1 MSVDKSF
8 IDRVDVSSTMM
19 KRVEA
24 FNRGYRQNIG
34 ILGEAYMGKS
44 TLLHQF
50 VLSFPHQH
58 MIPIYIEV
66 APEPFDY
73 FAKKFMGTVLHSYIR
88 TSGLLIPDSFD
99 GLVKRTRKYLPQTLK
114 QMRAIRQCVQSK
126 DIAKAFCLL
135 LTLTDTLAKDTG
147 RKIILIIDEFDS
159 MEQFGI
165 KDMFTTLSHEIMVQT
180 DTMYVVSSSH
190 AEHAENIFREKLSL
204 LFGNFET
211 LRILSFNFVESAQFI
226 TKALA
231 GIRIDPLYIKFLI
244 RLTDGHPYYLNL
256 IVVEMKRMLR
266 HPQDA
271 IDEHNIINALTQ
283 LLFYTS
289 GALHQHFLLKL
300 NRFYKSC
307 SFYVYINVLVA
318 ISEGMRKINSI
329 ARFIEKDKE
338 ETKKVLQRL
347 HEEQLIEK
355 SGYFYVIPDSMLK
368 FWIRYVYARKIT
380 ALGVNDGC
388 DENRFREEVS
398 DLVDSS
404 CHEEYKELSK
414 RVEELLRSFNNDV
427 VEVNAKR
434 MKCPNFHEVY
444 LRPTNGRIYP
454 LYAKSNSTRW
464 LCQVAQMK
472 VEEEDIQILVTDSKK
487 MRKKVNKRVLITPHG
502 ISLNAKLMA
511 KQEKIDIWNLRNLNF
526 IFDLYDKPKII
537 V

>member
-1 MSVDKSF
+1 MSVEKYF
-8 IDRVDVSSTMM
+8 IDRVEVSSTMM

-24 FNRGYRQNIG
+24 FNRGYRQNVG
-34 ILGEAYMGKS
+34 ILGEPYIGKS
-44 TLLHQF
+44 SLLREF
-50 VLSFPHQH
+50 VLAFPHQNI
-58 MIPIYIEV
+58 IPIYIEV
-66 APEPFDY
+66 SPEPFDY
-73 FAKKFMGTVLHSYIR
+73 FAKKFMGTVLHSFIR

-114 QMRAIRQCVQSK
+114 QMRTIRLCIQNK
-126 DIAKAFCLL
+126 DIIQAFGLL

-159 MEQFGI
+159 MEQFAI
-165 KDMFTTLSHEIMVQT
+165 KDMFTILSHAIMVQT
-180 DTMYVVSSSH
+180 ETMYVVSSSH
-190 AEHAENIFREKLSL
+190 AERAENIFREKLSL

-211 LRILSFNFVESAQFI
+211 LRVLPFNFNESAQFI
-226 TKALA
+226 AKVLS
-231 GIRIDPLYIKFLI
+231 GISIDPLYVKFLI

-256 IVVEMKRMLR
+256 IVLEMKRMLN
-266 HPQDA
+266 HPTDSIHEHDIVDA
-271 IDEHNIINALTQ
+271 LAY
-283 LLFYTS
+283 LLFNKS

-307 SFYVYINVLVA
+307 NFYVYVNVLVA
-318 ISEGMRKINSI
+318 ISEGMRKINAI
-329 ARFIEKDKE
+329 ARFVEKDKE

-347 HEEQLIEK
+347 HEEKLIER
-355 SGYFYVIPDSMLK
+355 SGYFYVIPDSLLK
-368 FWIRYVYARKIT
+368 FWLRYVYARKIT
-380 ALGVNDGC
+380 ALGVSDGC
-388 DENRFREEVS
+388 DENRFRHDVS

-404 CHEEYKELSK
+404 CHEEYKELNK

-427 VEVNAKR
+427 VEINTKR
-434 MKCPNFHEVY
+434 MKCPSFHEVY

-472 VEEEDIQILVTDSKK
+472 VEEEDIQILVNDSKK